1 MLEPVSNDY
10 SVIEESKMIVKGQVS
25 LKKDSATRIY
35 GNIITKNSLQSES
48 RAQLSQTHSLHVI
61 AGAEN
66 MELASETLVKYTF
79 DGISSDAV
87 KKTVGNSSP
96 IALNESIECKEEN
109 NPVINLTNKFLLKK
123 LSEVEAQLLATPG
136 NNVEESLEM

>member
-1 MLEPVSNDY
+1 
-10 SVIEESKMIVKGQVS
+10 
-25 LKKDSATRIY
+25 
-35 GNIITKNSLQSES
+35 
-48 RAQLSQTHSLHVI
+48 
-61 AGAEN
+61 

-109 NPVINLTNKFLLKK
+109 NPVTNLTNKFLLKK

-136 NNVEESLEM
+136 NNVEESLEMQMLNPMATQPRVSEHNVFESSLGLPTDKVAQEGDDQVTLPVDEGQDKTLQ